1 MLKVR
6 WIPVVG
12 LILIAAVSCVALYT
26 LAQSL
31 SNANAAEDR
40 ETLFQVASFK
50 PFAQGEYAGVTT
62 YSELEKHGDFGIGT
76 FDGLDGEMVAVNGVF
91 YQITVDGKPRQ
102 VASTEGAPFAM
113 LTFFE
118 ADQTLHVADAM
129 NYSELTAYIDQNISP
144 EDAMYAIKIHGVYDY
159 AKTRS
164 VPKQTEPYPALTE
177 VIENQVIFPLKN
189 VTGTTAGFRLPSYM
203 AEINVQGYHFH
214 FITDD
219 ESAGGHLLD
228 CIVRNATIE
237 IDYIYDYELVL
248 PENP

>member
-1 MLKVR
+1 MVKFR

-12 LILIAAVSCVALYT
+12 LILIAVVSCAGLYT

-31 SNANAAEDR
+31 SNVNAAEDR
-40 ETLFQVASFK
+40 ETLFQVASFE

-62 YSELEKHGDFGIGT
+62 YSELAKRGDFGIGT
-76 FDGLDGEMVAVNGVF
+76 FVGLDGEMVAVNGVF
-91 YQITVDGKPRQ
+91 YQVPIDGKPRH
-102 VASTEGAPFAM
+102 VASTEETPFAM
-113 LTFFE
+113 VTFFE

-144 EDAMYAIKIHGVYDY
+144 ETAMYAIKIHGVCDY

-164 VPKQTEPYPALTE
+164 VPKQTEPYPTLTE
-177 VIENQVIFPLKN
+177 VIDNQVIFTLNN

-203 AEINVQGYHFH
+203 AEINVAGYHFH

-237 IDYIYDYELVL
+237 IDYTYDYALAL
-248 PENP
+248 PESP